1 MLRFRLLYLQI
12 PAVPAD
18 KPTNKPAPSFKGKRG
33 LRLMGLNITTD
44 GVVKGFFGGNAYLAI
59 LALLFICVF
68 LLKSG
73 LGFVPG
79 YRVEL
84 SEARVSGIELTN
96 RVRYELTG
104 YKALL
109 ARINQAFIAEKRHRF
124 GDEESAIYLY
134 EEFEA
139 LIDDEFEEDIEQ
151 YVDLDDGAEKEAASV
166 KLRADIATAC
176 STISE
181 KQLLLSLARRL
192 PDLKKISPEARQ
204 QALTLA
210 QEYALNDAETPDAV
224 AAISTRISQEM
235 GTFNTAIQRIKSAG
249 KPLSQ
254 LEATL
259 TRQTEETDRILK
271 LNRQTSGSILALE
284 EGLKKAHKRGEP
296 SETITA
302 IEDRLKKS
310 RGSFIEIDTE
320 ALIQPVYQAIQN
332 HDLIVDTL
340 VSELAAA
347 FDTLP
352 SEFENKQVTATINEA
367 RQLNGELA
375 VIIAKQKENI
385 NAWRHDKDVNLSNAL
400 TAFFFGS
407 EWQTGSPWQNVYGL
421 MPLFTGSLL
430 VASVSLLF
438 AVPLAIGAALYV
450 NQFAH
455 KREAALI
462 KPGIEFIQ
470 AIPSVVLGLFGV
482 LVLAGLLKEWSHS
495 PLLSWI
501 PGFPIT
507 ERLNV
512 LLAALLLAFMAAPT
526 IFTLAE
532 DALNNVPKAFT
543 EASLAMG
550 ATKLQTAIKVVLP
563 ASISGI
569 IAAIMLGFGRVVG
582 ETMVVLMVAGNKA
595 KIPEFS
601 EGLGVVGQPVHTM
614 TSIIAQEY
622 GEVTEG
628 SLHWQALFMVGL
640 VLFTISLVINST
652 CQRVLNRKTR

>member
-1 MLRFRLLYLQI
+1 
-12 PAVPAD
+12 
-18 KPTNKPAPSFKGKRG
+18 
-33 LRLMGLNITTD
+33 MGLNITTD
-44 GVVKGFFGGNAYLAI
+44 GMVKGFFGGNAYLAI

-84 SEARVSGIELTN
+84 GEARVSGVELTN
-96 RVRYELTG
+96 KVRYEVSG

-109 ARINQAFIAEKRHRF
+109 ARANQAFIAEKRHRF

-139 LIDDEFEEDIEQ
+139 LVDDEFEDAIER
-151 YVDLDDGAEKEAASV
+151 YVDLDEGPEKKDAV
-166 KLRADIATAC
+166 IKLRSDIAAAC
-176 STISE
+176 AAVPE
-181 KQLLLSLARRL
+181 KQLLQSIARRL
-192 PDLKKISPEARQ
+192 PDLKQISDEAKT
-204 QALTLA
+204 QASALA
-210 QEYALNDAETPDAV
+210 QEYAINDAETPDAV
-224 AAISTRISQEM
+224 DAISTRISKEM
-235 GTFNTAIQRIKSAG
+235 GTFNTAIQRIKAAG
-249 KPLSQ
+249 KPLIE
-254 LEATL
+254 LEVTL
-259 TRQTEETDRILK
+259 AKQTGETYRILK
-271 LNRQTSGSILALE
+271 LNRQTSDSIEALE
-284 EGLKKAHKRGEP
+284 KGLKKAQKRDDP
-296 SETITA
+296 AETIAA
-302 IEDRLKKS
+302 IEDRLNTS
-310 RGSFIEIDTE
+310 RDSFVEIDTE
-320 ALIQPVYQAIQN
+320 TCIQPVYDAIKN
-332 HDLIVDTL
+332 HDTISDTL
-340 VSELAAA
+340 ISELDAA
-347 FDTLP
+347 FNALP
-352 SEFENKQVTATINEA
+352 SDFENKKVATTIDEA
-367 RQLNGELA
+367 RILTGEFKQ
-375 VIIAKQKENI
+375 IITKQKENI
-385 NAWRHDKDVNLSNAL
+385 TGWRHDKKVTIKDSLS
-400 TAFFFGS
+400 AFFFGT
-407 EWQTGSPWQNVYGL
+407 EWQTGSPWQNNYGL
-421 MPLFTGSLL
+421 MPLLTGSLL
-430 VASVSLLF
+430 VAGVSLLI

-450 NQFAH
+450 NQFARP
-455 KREAALI
+455 REAGLI

-482 LVLAGLLKEWSHS
+482 LVLAGLLKDWSAS

-550 ATKLQTAIKVVLP
+550 ATKLQTAVRVVLP
-563 ASISGI
+563 ASMSGI

-595 KIPEFS
+595 EIPELS
-601 EGLGVVGQPVHTM
+601 QGLGVIGQPVHTM

-628 SLHWQALFMVGL
+628 SLHWQALFMAGL
-640 VLFTISLVINST
+640 VLFTISLIINST
-652 CQRVLNRKTR
+652 CQRVLNKKIK

>member
-1 MLRFRLLYLQI
+1 MQI
-12 PAVPAD
+12 AVVSAN
-18 KPTNKPAPSFKGKRG
+18 KPTTNPSPSFKSKRG
-33 LRLMGLNITTD
+33 LRLMGLNITAD

-59 LALLFICVF
+59 IALLFICAF

-73 LGFVPG
+73 LGFMPG
-79 YRVEL
+79 YRTEL
-84 SEARVSGIELTN
+84 GEARISGVELTN
-96 RVRYELTG
+96 KVRYELTG

-109 ARINQAFIAEKRHRF
+109 ARVNQAFIAEKRHHF
-124 GDEESAIYLY
+124 GEEESVIYLY

-139 LIDDEFEEDIEQ
+139 LVDDDYEDHIET
-151 YVDLDDGAEKEAASV
+151 YLDTPEGAEKEAAAI
-166 KLRADIATAC
+166 KLRADIASSCAN
-176 STISE
+176 IPE
-181 KQLLLSLARRL
+181 KKLLHSLSRRL
-192 PDLKKISPEARQ
+192 PELKQISPNARK
-204 QALTLA
+204 QAISLA

-224 AAISTRISQEM
+224 AAISTRISNEM
-235 GTFNTAIQRIKSAG
+235 GSFNTTVQAIKSAG
-249 KPLSQ
+249 IPLIE
-254 LEATL
+254 LESKL
-259 TRQTEETDRILK
+259 TKQTAETDRILK
-271 LNRQTSGSILALE
+271 LNRQTAASITALE
-284 EGLKKAHKRGEP
+284 TGLKKAKRRAES
-296 SETITA
+296 SETLTA
-302 IEDRLKKS
+302 IEERLRKS
-310 RGSFIEIDTE
+310 RSSFVDIDTE
-320 ALIQPVYQAIQN
+320 SRIKPVYEALKT
-332 HDLIVDTL
+332 HDLIVETL
-340 VSELAAA
+340 LNELAVA
-347 FDTLP
+347 FSSLPYDSKNRQVITTL
-352 SEFENKQVTATINEA
+352 EVA
-367 RQLNGELA
+367 RKLNGEFA
-375 VIIAKQKENI
+375 IIVDKQKEKI
-385 NAWRHDKDVNLSNAL
+385 SAWRHDESVSITNAL
-400 TAFFFGS
+400 AAFFFGS
-407 EWQTGSPWQNVYGL
+407 EWQTGSPWQNIYGL

-450 NQFAH
+450 NQFAR

-482 LVLAGLLKEWSHS
+482 LVLAGLLKDWSHS
-495 PLLSWI
+495 PLLAWI

-550 ATKLQTAIKVVLP
+550 ATKLQTAIKVILP
-563 ASISGI
+563 ASMSGI
-569 IAAIMLGFGRVVG
+569 IAAVMLGFGRVVG

-595 KIPEFS
+595 KIPEFR
-601 EGLGVVGQPVHTM
+601 EGLGVIGQPVHTM

-652 CQRVLNRKTR
+652 CQRVLKSKN

>member
-1 MLRFRLLYLQI
+1 MQVA
-12 PAVPAD
+12 AVPA
-18 KPTNKPAPSFKGKRG
+18 NKPKNKSAPTFKGKRG
-33 LRLMGLNITTD
+33 LRLMGLNFTTD

-73 LGFVPG
+73 LGFIPG

-84 SEARVSGIELTN
+84 GEARISGVELTN
-96 RVRYELTG
+96 KVRYELTG

-109 ARINQAFIAEKRHRF
+109 ARVNQAFIAEKRDRF
-124 GDEESAIYLY
+124 GDEESTIYLY

-139 LIDDEFEEDIEQ
+139 LVDDEFEDAMETYLSINDSP
-151 YVDLDDGAEKEAASV
+151 EKEAACA
-166 KLRADIATAC
+166 KLCKDIADAC
-176 STISE
+176 NNIPE
-181 KQLLLSLARRL
+181 KKLLQALTRRL
-192 PDLKKISPEARQ
+192 PGLRKISTNAKN
-204 QALTLA
+204 QAIALA
-210 QEYALNDAETPDAV
+210 QDYALNDAETPHAV
-224 AAISTRISQEM
+224 AEISAQISKEM
-235 GTFNTAIQRIKSAG
+235 GNFNTAVQAIKSAG
-249 KPLSQ
+249 KPLIQ
-254 LEATL
+254 LESEL
-259 TRQTEETDRILK
+259 TKHTAESDRILK
-271 LNRQTSGSILALE
+271 LNRQTLGSITALE
-284 EGLKKAHKRGEP
+284 QGLKKAKQRDEP
-296 SETITA
+296 PVIIAA
-302 IEDRLKKS
+302 IEKRLKKS

-320 ALIQPVYQAIQN
+320 ARIKPVYQAIEN
-332 HDLIVDTL
+332 HDLVVDTL
-340 VSELAAA
+340 LIKLSKAFNSLPAELENELTNTTIEQAHK
-347 FDTLP
+347 LN
-352 SEFENKQVTATINEA
+352 SEFASIV
-367 RQLNGELA
+367 
-375 VIIAKQKENI
+375 AKQKENI
-385 NAWRHDKDVNLSNAL
+385 SAWRHDKSITTGNTLA
-400 TAFFFGS
+400 AFFFGS
-407 EWQTGSPWQNVYGL
+407 EWQTGSPWQDIYGL

-455 KREAALI
+455 KREAALV

-482 LVLAGLLKEWSHS
+482 LVLAGFLKDWSHS

-550 ATKLQTAIKVVLP
+550 ATKLQTAINVILP
-563 ASISGI
+563 ASMPGI

-601 EGLGVVGQPVHTM
+601 EGIGIVGQPVHTM

-652 CQRVLNRKTR
+652 CQRVLNSKNR

>member
-1 MLRFRLLYLQI
+1 MQFPPVSDTDSTSKL
-12 PAVPAD
+12 
-18 KPTNKPAPSFKGKRG
+18 APSFKGKRG

-96 RVRYELTG
+96 KVRYEVTG
-104 YKALL
+104 YTALL
-109 ARINQAFIAEKRHRF
+109 ARANQAFIAEKRQRF
-124 GDEESAIYLY
+124 GNEESAIYLY

-139 LIDDEFEEDIEQ
+139 LIDDEFEDAVEEYI
-151 YVDLDDGAEKEAASV
+151 DLDDGPEKVAAEK
-166 KLRADIATAC
+166 KLREDIATAC
-176 STISE
+176 AE
-181 KQLLLSLARRL
+181 VPEEQLLLSLARRL
-192 PDLKKISPEARQ
+192 PDLDKISPEARQ
-204 QALTLA
+204 QAVALA
-210 QEYALNDAETPDAV
+210 QEYAVNDCETPDAV
-224 AAISTRISQEM
+224 DEIGARISQEM
-235 GTFNTAIQRIKSAG
+235 VVFNTAIKRIKAAG
-249 KPLSQ
+249 QPLIE

-259 TRQTEETDRILK
+259 TKHTGETDRILK
-271 LNRQTSGSILALE
+271 LNRQTAESIQALE
-284 EGLKKAHKRGEP
+284 EGLIKAKKRNEP
-296 SETITA
+296 AEIITA
-302 IEDRLKKS
+302 IEQRLEKS
-310 RGSFIEIDTE
+310 RTSFLELDTE
-320 ALIQPVYQAIQN
+320 TRIQPVYETIKN
-332 HDLIVDTL
+332 HDAIADTL
-340 VSELAAA
+340 LSELSAA
-347 FDTLP
+347 FDALP
-352 SEFENKQVTATINEA
+352 NDLESEKATSTIAEA
-367 RQLNGELA
+367 RLLTDEFK
-375 VIIAKQKENI
+375 IIVAKQKENI
-385 NAWRHDKDVNLSNAL
+385 TAWRHDKKITLLSTL
-400 TAFFFGS
+400 SAFFFGS
-407 EWQTGSPWQNVYGL
+407 EWQTGSPWQNTYGL
-421 MPLFTGSLL
+421 VPLLTGSLL
-430 VASVSLLF
+430 VAGVSLF
-438 AVPLAIGAALYV
+438 IAVPLSIGAAVYV
-450 NQFAH
+450 NQFARP
-455 KREAALI
+455 REAGLI
-462 KPGIEFIQ
+462 KPAIEFIQ

-482 LVLAGLLKEWSHS
+482 LVLAGLLKDWSHS

-550 ATKLQTAIKVVLP
+550 ATKLQTALRVVLP

-595 KIPEFS
+595 KIPNFS

-640 VLFTISLVINST
+640 VLFTISLIINST
-652 CQRVLNRKTR
+652 CQRVLNKKTK

>member
-1 MLRFRLLYLQI
+1 MQV

-18 KPTNKPAPSFKGKRG
+18 SKDKLTPSFKGQRG
-33 LRLMGLNITTD
+33 WRLMGLNITTD
-44 GVVKGFFGGNAYLAI
+44 GMVKGFFGGNAYLAI
-59 LALLFICVF
+59 LMLLFICVF

-79 YRVEL
+79 YRIEL
-84 SEARVSGIELTN
+84 GEARLSGIELTN
-96 RVRYELTG
+96 KVRYEVSG

-109 ARINQAFIAEKRHRF
+109 ARVNQAFIAEKRHRF

-139 LIDDEFEEDIEQ
+139 LVDDEFEHAIEE
-151 YVDLDDGAEKEAASV
+151 YVDLDEGSEKEAAAT
-166 KLRADIATAC
+166 KLRADIAAAC
-176 STISE
+176 AEVPE
-181 KQLLLSLARRL
+181 KKLLLSIARRL
-192 PDLKKISPEARQ
+192 PSLKQISPEARQ
-204 QALTLA
+204 QASTLA
-210 QEYALNDAETPDAV
+210 QEYAINDAETPDAV
-224 AAISTRISQEM
+224 DAISTRISQEM
-235 GTFNTAIQRIKSAG
+235 GAFNTVIQRIKMAG
-249 KPLSQ
+249 KPLLK

-259 TRQTEETDRILK
+259 SKQTGETDRILK
-271 LNRQTSGSILALE
+271 LNRQTAESIE
-284 EGLKKAHKRGEP
+284 TLKKGLEKAQNRDV
-296 SETITA
+296 STETMAA
-302 IEDRLKKS
+302 IKGRLQNS
-310 RGSFIEIDTE
+310 RGSFVKIDTE
-320 ALIQPVYQAIQN
+320 ARIQPIYDAIKN
-332 HDLIVDTL
+332 HDSIANTL
-340 VSELAAA
+340 LSELTAAL
-347 FDTLP
+347 DSLP
-352 SEFENKQVTATINEA
+352 SDLENKKSATTIDEA
-367 RQLNGELA
+367 RLLTDEFK
-375 VIIAKQKENI
+375 IIVAKQKKNI
-385 NAWRHDKDVNLSNAL
+385 TNWRHDEKVTLINSLS
-400 TAFFFGS
+400 AFFFGT
-407 EWQTGSPWQNVYGL
+407 EWQTGSPWQNNYGL
-421 MPLFTGSLL
+421 VPLFTGSLL
-430 VASVSLLF
+430 VAGVSLLI

-450 NQFAH
+450 NQFARP
-455 KREAALI
+455 REARFI

-482 LVLAGLLKEWSHS
+482 LVLAGLLKDWSAS

-501 PGFPIT
+501 PSFPIT

-550 ATKLQTAIKVVLP
+550 ATKLQTAVRVVLP
-563 ASISGI
+563 ASMSGI

-595 KIPEFS
+595 EIPNFS
-601 EGLGVVGQPVHTM
+601 EGLGVIGQPVHTM

-640 VLFTISLVINST
+640 VLFTISLIINST
-652 CQRVLNRKTR
+652 CQRVLNKKTK

>member
-1 MLRFRLLYLQI
+1 MLRFRLRYLQI

-18 KPTNKPAPSFKGKRG
+18 KSTNKPAPSFKGKRG

-109 ARINQAFIAEKRHRF
+109 ARVNQAFIAEKRHLF
-124 GDEESAIYLY
+124 SDEESAIYLY

-310 RGSFIEIDTE
+310 RGSFIADR
-320 ALIQPVYQAIQN
+320 Y
-332 HDLIVDTL
+332 
-340 VSELAAA
+340 
-347 FDTLP
+347 
-352 SEFENKQVTATINEA
+352 
-367 RQLNGELA
+367 R
-375 VIIAKQKENI
+375 
-385 NAWRHDKDVNLSNAL
+385 
-400 TAFFFGS
+400 
-407 EWQTGSPWQNVYGL
+407 
-421 MPLFTGSLL
+421 
-430 VASVSLLF
+430 
-438 AVPLAIGAALYV
+438 GA
-450 NQFAH
+450 H
-455 KREAALI
+455 
-462 KPGIEFIQ
+462 P
-470 AIPSVVLGLFGV
+470 
-482 LVLAGLLKEWSHS
+482 AGLPGDSKSRPHRGHS
-495 PLLSWI
+495 SERTRCSFRHPPL
-501 PGFPIT
+501 
-507 ERLNV
+507 
-512 LLAALLLAFMAAPT
+512 
-526 IFTLAE
+526 
-532 DALNNVPKAFT
+532 
-543 EASLAMG
+543 
-550 ATKLQTAIKVVLP
+550 
-563 ASISGI
+563 
-569 IAAIMLGFGRVVG
+569 
-582 ETMVVLMVAGNKA
+582 
-595 KIPEFS
+595 
-601 EGLGVVGQPVHTM
+601 
-614 TSIIAQEY
+614 
-622 GEVTEG
+622 
-628 SLHWQALFMVGL
+628 
-640 VLFTISLVINST
+640 
-652 CQRVLNRKTR
+652 

>member
-1 MLRFRLLYLQI
+1 
-12 PAVPAD
+12 VPDAD
-18 KPTNKPAPSFKGKRG
+18 SKSKLSPSFKGKRG
-33 LRLMGLNITTD
+33 LRLMGLNFTTD

-84 SEARVSGIELTN
+84 GEARVSGIELTN
-96 RVRYELTG
+96 KVRYEVAG
-104 YKALL
+104 YTALL
-109 ARINQAFIAEKRHRF
+109 ARTNQAFIAEKRHRF

-139 LIDDEFEEDIEQ
+139 LIDEDFEDAIEE
-151 YVDLDDGAEKEAASV
+151 YVDLDDGPEKEAAAN

-176 STISE
+176 ANVPE

-192 PDLKKISPEARQ
+192 PDLDQISPEAKQ
-204 QALTLA
+204 QAVTLA

-224 AAISTRISQEM
+224 KAISTRISQEM
-235 GTFNTAIQRIKSAG
+235 VVFNTAIKRIKSAG
-249 KPLSQ
+249 KPLID

-259 TRQTEETDRILK
+259 TKQTKETDRILK
-271 LNRQTSGSILALE
+271 LNRQTAESIKSLE
-284 EGLKKAHKRGEP
+284 VGLEKAKNRSEP
-296 SETITA
+296 SEIITA
-302 IEDRLKKS
+302 IEDRLEHS
-310 RGSFIEIDTE
+310 RSSFVDIDTE
-320 ALIQPVYQAIQN
+320 ARIQPVYEAIKK
-332 HDLIVDTL
+332 HDTIADTL
-340 VSELAAA
+340 LSELTTAFESLPTDLKNAKAA
-347 FDTLP
+347 
-352 SEFENKQVTATINEA
+352 STIEEA
-367 RQLNGELA
+367 KTLNGEFETI
-375 VIIAKQKENI
+375 VTKQKENI
-385 NAWRHDKDVNLSNAL
+385 SEWRHDKKVTLFTTLS
-400 TAFFFGS
+400 AFFFGS
-407 EWQTGSPWQNVYGL
+407 EWQTGSPWQNTYGL
-421 MPLFTGSLL
+421 MPLLTGSLL
-430 VASVSLLF
+430 VAGVSLLI

-450 NQFAH
+450 NQFARP
-455 KREAALI
+455 REAGLI

-482 LVLAGLLKEWSHS
+482 LVLAGLLKDWSNS
-495 PLLSWI
+495 PMLSWI

-563 ASISGI
+563 ASMSGI

-595 KIPEFS
+595 KIPDFS
-601 EGLGVVGQPVHTM
+601 QGIGVIGQPVHTM

-640 VLFTISLVINST
+640 VLFTISLIINST
-652 CQRVLNRKTR
+652 CQRVLNKKTK

>member
-1 MLRFRLLYLQI
+1 
-12 PAVPAD
+12 
-18 KPTNKPAPSFKGKRG
+18 
-33 LRLMGLNITTD
+33 MGLNITTD

-73 LGFVPG
+73 LGFMPG

-84 SEARVSGIELTN
+84 GEARVSGVELTN
-96 RVRYELTG
+96 KVRYELTG

-109 ARINQAFIAEKRHRF
+109 ARANQAFIAEKRNRF

-139 LIDDEFEEDIEQ
+139 LVDEEFEDAIEA
-151 YVDLDDGAEKEAASV
+151 YVDLDDGPEKESASA
-166 KLRADIATAC
+166 KLRSDIAAAC
-176 STISE
+176 AKVPE

-192 PDLKKISPEARQ
+192 PDLDKISPAAKKK
-204 QALTLA
+204 ALALA
-210 QEYALNDAETPDAV
+210 QEYALNDAETPASV
-224 AAISTRISQEM
+224 AAISTRISKEM
-235 GTFNTAIQRIKSAG
+235 GAFNTAIQGIKSAG
-249 KPLSQ
+249 KPLIH

-259 TRQTEETDRILK
+259 TRQTGETDRILK
-271 LNRQTSGSILALE
+271 LNRQTSESIEALE
-284 EGLKKAHKRGEP
+284 QGLKKARQRAE
-296 SETITA
+296 SNETISA
-302 IEDRLKKS
+302 IEERLEKS
-310 RGSFIEIDTE
+310 RGSFIKIDTE
-320 ALIQPVYQAIQN
+320 ARVQPIYQAIKN
-332 HDLIVDTL
+332 HDLLVDTL
-340 VSELAAA
+340 LSELSTA
-347 FDTLP
+347 FDSLP
-352 SEFENKQVTATINEA
+352 SELENKQVTATIDEA
-367 RQLNGELA
+367 RKLNGEFA
-375 VIIAKQKENI
+375 VIVAKQKENI
-385 NAWRHDKDVNLSNAL
+385 SAWRHDERVTLGNAL
-400 TAFFFGS
+400 AAFFFGS

-430 VASVSLLF
+430 VAGVSLLF

-450 NQFAH
+450 NQFAR

-482 LVLAGLLKEWSHS
+482 LVLAGLLKDWSHA

-563 ASISGI
+563 ASMSGI

-595 KIPEFS
+595 KIPNFR

-652 CQRVLNRKTR
+652 CQRVLNHKTR